1 MNAWCYFFFATADAL
16 YPACNFIQEKI
27 LPRQFLSGVTSN
39 LKKIVTRIKIRI
51 RYFFFKV
58 NNLSLK
64 NQL

>member
-1 MNAWCYFFFATADAL
+1 MNAWCYFFLTTADAL

-39 LKKIVTRIKIRI
+39 LKKNCDQNKNKNQV
-51 RYFFFKV
+51 FFFKV
-58 NNLSLK
+58 NNLALK